1 MNVISVKR
9 HNRKQCTA
17 FGQDKEPAWRSIVVT
32 SEGINSLKANLL
44 HCKNSDFSNLGASPE
59 V

>member
-1 MNVISVKR
+1 MTTENGILSLAKIKKEPTWHSVLVISP
-9 HNRKQCTA
+9 CM
-17 FGQDKEPAWRSIVVT
+17 
-32 SEGINSLKANLL
+32 NSLKANLL